1 MTYNVLLC
9 TRLLLTYLTRC
20 TLSCATLASA
30 LVVMETPG
38 LVLGLNPSHNK
49 EQLVLGLGEHLVI
62 TSTVVG
68 ELCRGYLMIEAQRSY
83 ICLSVYVQSAVV
95 TRLVLGKYRATRSA
109 AVVPTLMVS
118 YVNVRNALRV
128 ASVTLVKLATGIYA
142 FTILT
147 DVKV

>member
-1 MTYNVLLC
+1 MV
-9 TRLLLTYLTRC
+9 
-20 TLSCATLASA
+20 
-30 LVVMETPG
+30 
-38 LVLGLNPSHNK
+38 
-49 EQLVLGLGEHLVI
+49 
-62 TSTVVG
+62 
-68 ELCRGYLMIEAQRSY
+68 EAQCSY
-83 ICLSVYVQSAVV
+83 ICLSVCLSMCLSVSVCVYVQSAAV
-95 TRLVLGKYRATRSA
+95 TRLVPGKYRATRSA